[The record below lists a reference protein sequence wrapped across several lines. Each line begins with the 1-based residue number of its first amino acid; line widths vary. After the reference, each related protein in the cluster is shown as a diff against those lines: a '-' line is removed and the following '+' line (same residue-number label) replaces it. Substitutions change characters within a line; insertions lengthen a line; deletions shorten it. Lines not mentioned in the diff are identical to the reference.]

1 MVRLRKDD
9 AVSPVV
15 GVMLMLVV
23 TIIIGASVAMF
34 STGFVG
40 DLNTLDSTSVT
51 QIEYLGIE
59 GCGIQ
64 YFSGNA
70 RDFTGDCGLVF
81 EVVSGEPVD
90 LRDLAIEFEDGGAG
104 AGKVTIS
111 YNDLPS
117 EAYNPESRKGQGVTP
132 SAKFFGSTAARMV
145 PYPVADRI
153 SLTDTLIYPGERFL
167 VVCEYITKAGGVG
180 VHVDR
185 NDPSD
190 PATAYQSGGYGLS
203 AGAYATMTLVDES
216 SGKVLL
222 ETTLRG
228 VGDFI

>member
-51 QIEYLGIE
+51 QIEYLGID
-59 GCGIQ
+59 GCGVQ
-64 YFSGNA
+64 HFTGA
-70 RDFTGDCGLVF
+70 LKDCTGDCGLVF
-81 EVVSGEPVD
+81 EVVSGEPID

-117 EAYNPESRKGQGVTP
+117 QAYAPDQRKGQGVTP
-132 SAKFFGSTAARMV
+132 SEKFYGATAARMV

-167 VVCEYITKAGGVG
+167 VVCEYISKAGGIG
-180 VHVDR
+180 VRVDR

-190 PATAYQSGGYGLS
+190 PATAYKSGAYGLS
-203 AGAYATMTLVDES
+203 AAAYATMTLIDES

-222 ETTLRG
+222 ETTFRG
-228 VGDFI
+228 GGDFI